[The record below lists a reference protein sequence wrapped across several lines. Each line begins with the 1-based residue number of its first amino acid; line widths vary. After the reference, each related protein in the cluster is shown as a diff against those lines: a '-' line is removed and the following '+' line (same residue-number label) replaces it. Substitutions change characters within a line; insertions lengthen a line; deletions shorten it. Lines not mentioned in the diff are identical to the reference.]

1 MNTQGIYWSIAA
13 VFVPLSFVTI
23 GGGQSAIADIQRQA
37 VEVHHWMSDAE
48 FLDIFAIS
56 RMAPGPGSLIVTL
69 IGWKLAGFWG
79 AVVGTLAIFGP
90 TSFMIW
96 GVAHLWRR
104 YRGARWQV
112 ALEAGLRPVSAGM
125 LLSAGYVLL
134 QALGGGVYALLVAGA
149 STALLLATRV
159 NPLLV
164 IGGGAGIFV
173 LLHRAALL

>member
-1 MNTQGIYWSIAA
+1 MSTSGVYWTIVA
-13 VFVPLSFVTI
+13 VFAPLSFVTI
-23 GGGQSAIADIQRQA
+23 GGGQSAIADIQRQV

-48 FLDIFAIS
+48 FLDTFAIS

-90 TSFMIW
+90 TTFLIL

-112 ALEAGLRPVSAGM
+112 ALETGLRPVSAGM
-125 LLSAGYVLL
+125 LLSAGYILL
-134 QALGGGVYALLVAGA
+134 QALGGGIYALVVAGA
-149 STALLLATRV
+149 STVVLLATRI
-159 NPLLV
+159 NPLVV
-164 IGGGAGIFV
+164 IGAGAGIFLV
-173 LLHRAALL
+173 LHHVALL